1 MCGIHFIVS
10 NDTYLVRG
18 DEYFKDAFVANQ
30 LRGMHSSGMYLVEK
44 DGTILTHKAAVCG
57 QEFLKDKEAIGLF
70 NKVNR
75 ARIAV
80 GHVRHATAGK
90 ISDDNAH
97 PFVIERE
104 DGSQLVGVHNGTLR
118 NWKLKEGSKDIDV
131 DSEWAFLKLAEYGN
145 DAFRFFDGA
154 FAFVWYDTATPD
166 VIYMARNSERPLH
179 YMVSKDRKSILG
191 ASELGMVGWLTERN
205 KIEGAADVK
214 DRFKYLEP
222 GKIYTISLK
231 DPTNVTAEDAPKY
244 DSTTSRFPPVTY
256 TPVHRGNTHYT
267 STHSSS
273 YPRVVD
279 GEDDVPFSQAV
290 PLYYDRNNEA
300 ATTAILKQVSDALRA
315 VRNAREEE
323 SSEEESVLLDEVQQ
337 DSLELA
343 AITDEVFR
351 QQVGLQQPN
360 SAVDTTLFITNP
372 VDTSA
377 TKHEIEA
384 AKNSHLYGAVV
395 EFTGVMFD
403 EELAACVGNA
413 RVFSHGRWTDHDAE
427 LRNVARSYA
436 HHKFID
442 PIRPTQLA
450 VVGWNPNIGGG
461 TPPYYILAE
470 LTEGQKRMIDMRTKR
485 MTAH

>member
-18 DEYFKDAFVANQ
+18 DDYFKDAFVANQ

-57 QEFLKDKEAIGLF
+57 QEFLKDKEAITLLG
-70 NKVNR
+70 KVNR
-75 ARIAV
+75 ARVAV

-90 ISDDNAH
+90 ISDENAH
-97 PFVIERE
+97 PFVVERE
-104 DGSQLVGVHNGTLR
+104 DGTQVVGVHNGTLR

-131 DSEWAFLKLAEYGN
+131 DSEWAFVKLAEYGK

-166 VIYMARNSERPLH
+166 VVYMARNNERPLH
-179 YMVSKDRKSILG
+179 YMISKDRKSILG

-205 KIEGAADVK
+205 KIEGTADGK
-214 DRFKYLEP
+214 DRFKYLEA
-222 GKIYTISLK
+222 GKIYAINLK
-231 DPTNVTAEDAPKY
+231 DPTQATVEDAPKY
-244 DSTTSRFPPVTY
+244 DSTTSRFPAVTY
-256 TPVHRGNTHYT
+256 APTNRGPLHPPARY
-267 STHSSS
+267 S
-273 YPRVVD
+273 RGVD
-279 GEDDVPFSQAV
+279 DDEAPFGQAV

-315 VRNAREEE
+315 ARNANGREDV
-323 SSEEESVLLDEVQQ
+323 EEESVADEVKQ
-337 DSLELA
+337 DSFELA

-351 QQVGLQQPN
+351 QQVGLQQP
-360 SAVDTTLFITNP
+360 SSVVDTTLFIANP
-372 VDTSA
+372 LDASA
-377 TKHEIEA
+377 TKHEVEA

-403 EELAACVGNA
+403 EEMTTCVGNA
-413 RVFSHGRWTDHDAE
+413 RVYSHGRWTDHDAE
-427 LRNVARSYA
+427 LRGVARSYA
-436 HHKFID
+436 HHKYID
-442 PIRPTQLA
+442 PIRPQMLA
-450 VVGWNPNIGGG
+450 IIGWNPNVGGG
-461 TPPYYILAE
+461 TPPYFILTE
-470 LTEGQKRMIDMRTKR
+470 LTDSQKKMIDMRSKR